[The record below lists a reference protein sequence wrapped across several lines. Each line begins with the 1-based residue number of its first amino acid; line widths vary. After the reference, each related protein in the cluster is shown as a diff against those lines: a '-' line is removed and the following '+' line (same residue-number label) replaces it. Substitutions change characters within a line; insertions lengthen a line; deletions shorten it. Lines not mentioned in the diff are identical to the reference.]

1 MRTAVAK
8 QLLSSPGM
16 NISTI
21 ALGRAFKRLGF
32 KADTVNHNRGYY
44 VVRILPE
51 ERKQRAVALAYDAMK
66 NEQKTKNSDTD
77 NTDVTDVF

>member
-16 NISTI
+16 NLTTV
-21 ALGRAFKRLGF
+21 ALGRAFTHLGF
-32 KADTVNHNRGYY
+32 KAATINHHRGYY
-44 VVRILPE
+44 VVRIPPE

-66 NEQKTKNSDTD
+66 QSQTTNTDDTD
-77 NTDVTDVF
+77 GTDVF